1 MDKRGDRRMK
11 VIVKFTN
18 EEAEYWGWPQ
28 EFLDKQKKQGYI
40 KVKAMKD
47 RSYKVL
53 EEDLSEYKLM
63 QDWIERIVDDE
74 SKG

>member
-28 EFLDKQKKQGYI
+28 ELLDKQKKQGYI
-40 KVKAMKD
+40 NVI
-47 RSYKVL
+47 
-53 EEDLSEYKLM
+53 KLGKRYLVDEIGIPKYGIDK
-63 QDWIERIVDDE
+63 DWIERIIE
-74 SKG
+74 E